1 MLLLGE
7 KSQLFYVLSN
17 VTDIDCG
24 ALTEIANGQ
33 ILYINGTSHLD
44 SEVVYD
50 CVQNYRLEG
59 SSSSRVC
66 GEDGKWSGVAPQ
78 CREIRCPMP
87 ERPDGVV
94 LSISSSDRL
103 RAVTL
108 LRNSD
113 RGESSSSSTFRIGSN
128 VIYKCERGF
137 RLDGKNTRTCDES
150 GQWTGEVAVCTCKK
164 IFFFDYP
171 TGLIDKIL
179 S

>member
-1 MLLLGE
+1 MTEGII
-7 KSQLFYVLSN
+7 FLSN
-17 VTDIDCG
+17 GDTDVDCG

-33 ILYINGTSHLD
+33 IAYTNGTTHLG
-44 SEVVYD
+44 SEVFYN

-59 SSSSRVC
+59 SSPSRTC
-66 GEDGKWSGVAPQ
+66 MEDGKWSGVAPQ

-108 LRNSD
+108 LRNTD
-113 RGESSSSSTFRIGSN
+113 RGEASSSSTFRIGSN

-137 RLDGKNTRTCDES
+137 RLDGRNSRVCDES

-164 IFFFDYP
+164 TIGHFMLRLSRSISNPFPFDW
-171 TGLIDKIL
+171 
-179 S
+179 